1 MTRRGPG
8 NADAARALDA
18 AANAFRDLLHG
29 ILLQASQGSPRAV
42 FLRDLLRTLLEFSRS
57 DEATLRFPEGAAFV
71 VCRLVQGEGSEP
83 RFELHAEAAEPPAA
97 RRAPGPPGTGRRST
111 IRLALS
117 LGGEAGGEL
126 RLSRKAREPFTEAEV
141 ALLRGIPETL
151 SLALAHQRAQWA
163 LRERV
168 KELTCLYGIAR
179 IAEVPGLAF
188 DEVLQRIVGLLP
200 SAWQYPDVT
209 AAAITFD
216 GHRQAN
222 PGFRADAQRQS
233 AAILVRGE
241 PRGLVEVV
249 YLEEKPH
256 VHEGPFLAE
265 ERSLIDEVARQVGL
279 WVERREGAEE
289 KARLQSQLRHADRL
303 ATIGQLAAGV
313 AHELNEPL
321 GGILGFAQL
330 ARKCSG
336 LPAQA
341 DADIEKI
348 VNASLHAREIVR
360 KLLIFARQMPAART
374 TTDLNRVVTEGLYLV
389 EARCATEG
397 IRLERDLE
405 PSLAAIVADP
415 GQLQQVLMNLVV
427 NGIQAM
433 PGGGRLTIRTRN
445 RPGGVLLSVEDSGA
459 GMDEETLR
467 EIFNPFFTL
476 KDVGQGTGLGLSVV
490 HGIVAAHGGAIRV
503 ESEQGRGSRFDVDLP
518 LAGPEEG

>member
-1 MTRRGPG
+1 VTRRSAG
-8 NADAARALDA
+8 NADDPPALGA

-29 ILLQASQGSPRAV
+29 VLLQASQGSPRAV

-57 DEATLRFPEGAAFV
+57 DEAALRFPEGERV
-71 VCRLVQGEGSEP
+71 IVCRLGRGEGAGP
-83 RFELHAEAAEPPAA
+83 TFELRAEEAGKGRTRSSRPPEE
-97 RRAPGPPGTGRRST
+97 RRPYTL
-111 IRLALS
+111 RLALS
-117 LGGEAGGEL
+117 LGEEAAGEL
-126 RLSRKAREPFTEAEV
+126 RLSRAGGEPFTAAEV
-141 ALLRGIPETL
+141 ALIRGIPETL

-179 IAEVPGLAF
+179 IVEQAGLAF
-188 DEVLQRIVGLLP
+188 DDVLQRIVGLLP

-209 AAAITFD
+209 AAAITF
-216 GHRQAN
+216 GGFRQAN
-222 PGFRADAQRQS
+222 PGFRADAQKQS
-233 AAILVRGE
+233 APIVVRGE
-241 PRGLVEVV
+241 SRGLVEVV
-249 YLEEKPH
+249 YLEEKPS

-279 WVERREGAEE
+279 WVERLEGQEE
-289 KARLQSQLRHADRL
+289 KARLQRQLRHADRL

-330 ARKCSG
+330 ARKSPG
-336 LPAQA
+336 LPVQA
-341 DADIEKI
+341 DADLEKI

-360 KLLIFARQMPAART
+360 KLLIFARQMPAAKSKA
-374 TTDLNRVVTEGLYLV
+374 DLNRVVTEGLYLV

-397 IRLERDLE
+397 IRLERDLD
-405 PSLAAIVADP
+405 PALDGIVADP

-433 PGGGRLTIRTRN
+433 PGGGKLTIRTRN
-445 RPGGVLLSVEDSGA
+445 RAGGVVLSVEDSGA

-467 EIFNPFFTL
+467 EIFNPFFTM
-476 KDVGQGTGLGLSVV
+476 KEVGQGTGLGLSVV
-490 HGIVAAHGGAIRV
+490 HGIVTSHGGTIRV
-503 ESEQGRGSRFDVDLP
+503 ESEPGRGSRFDVELP
-518 LAGPEEG
+518 LSGPDET

>member
-1 MTRRGPG
+1 VTRRRAG
-8 NADAARALDA
+8 NANAPSALDA

-29 ILLQASQGSPRAV
+29 VLLQASQGSPRAV
-42 FLRDLLRTLLEFSRS
+42 FLRDLLRTLLDFSRA
-57 DEATLRFPEGAAFV
+57 DEAALRFSEGGRGV
-71 VCRLVQGEGSEP
+71 VCRLRGGEDSEP
-83 RFELHAEAAEPPAA
+83 RFELRAEEAGGWKA
-97 RRAPGPPGTGRRST
+97 RLGSGPSEVRRPST

-117 LGGEAGGEL
+117 LGGEAAGEL
-126 RLSRKAREPFTEAEV
+126 RLSREAGEPFTAAEV
-141 ALLRGIPETL
+141 SLLRGIPETL

-179 IAEVPGLAF
+179 IVEQPGLAV

-200 SAWQYPDVT
+200 SAWQYPDATV
-209 AAAITFD
+209 AAITVD
-216 GHRQAN
+216 GRRQVN
-222 PGFRADAQRQS
+222 PGFRAEAQRQT
-233 AAILVRGE
+233 AAIVVRGA
-241 PRGLVEVV
+241 PRGLVEVA
-249 YLEEKPH
+249 YLEEKPD

-279 WVERREGAEE
+279 FVERREGDEE
-289 KARLQSQLRHADRL
+289 KARLQRQLRHADRL

-330 ARKCSG
+330 ARKSPN

-341 DADIEKI
+341 DADLEKI

-360 KLLIFARQMPAART
+360 KLLIFARQMPAAKT
-374 TTDLNRVVTEGLYLV
+374 KVDLNRVVTEGLYLV

-397 IRLERDLE
+397 ILLERHLE
-405 PSLAAIVADP
+405 PALAGIVADP

-445 RPGGVLLSVEDSGA
+445 RPGGVVLSVEDAGA

-467 EIFNPFFTL
+467 EIFNPFFTM
-476 KDVGQGTGLGLSVV
+476 KEVGQGTGLGLSVV
-490 HGIVAAHGGAIRV
+490 HGIVTSHGGTIRV
-503 ESEQGRGSRFDVDLP
+503 ESEPGRGSRFDVDFP
-518 LAGPEEG
+518 LEGPEGA

>member
-1 MTRRGPG
+1 MTPRSAG
-8 NADAARALDA
+8 NANPPPALDA

-42 FLRDLLRTLLEFSRS
+42 FLRDLLRTLLEFSRA
-57 DEATLRFPEGAAFV
+57 DEAALRFPEGERV
-71 VCRLVQGEGSEP
+71 IVCRLERGEEPEP
-83 RFELHAEAAEPPAA
+83 RFELRAEETGGRKARPSRPAA
-97 RRAPGPPGTGRRST
+97 QGRTST
-111 IRLALS
+111 LRLALS
-117 LGGEAGGEL
+117 LGEEAAGEL
-126 RLSRKAREPFTEAEV
+126 LLSRSEGEPFTAAESS
-141 ALLRGIPETL
+141 LLRGIPETL
-151 SLALAHQRAQWA
+151 SLALAHQRTQWA

-179 IAEVPGLAF
+179 IVERPGLAL
-188 DEVLQRIVGLLP
+188 DDVLQGVVGLLP

-209 AAAITFD
+209 AAGIAFD
-216 GHRQAN
+216 GCRKEN

-233 AAILVRGE
+233 ASIVVRGE
-241 PRGLVEVV
+241 VRGIVEVV
-249 YLEEKPH
+249 YLEEKPD

-265 ERSLIDEVARQVGL
+265 ERSLIDEVARQMGL
-279 WVERREGAEE
+279 WVERVEAQEE
-289 KARLQSQLRHADRL
+289 KARLQRQLRHADRL

-330 ARKCSG
+330 ARKCPG

-341 DADIEKI
+341 DADLEKI

-360 KLLIFARQMPAART
+360 KLLIFARQMPAAKT
-374 TTDLNRVVTEGLYLV
+374 KADLNRVVTEGLYLV

-397 IRLERDLE
+397 IRLERDLD
-405 PSLAAIVADP
+405 PALDGIVADP

-445 RPGGVLLSVEDSGA
+445 RPGGVVLSVSDTGA

-467 EIFNPFFTL
+467 EIFNPFFTM

-490 HGIVAAHGGAIRV
+490 HGIVTSHGGTIRV
-503 ESEQGRGSRFDVDLP
+503 ESEPGRGSRFDVELP
-518 LAGPEEG
+518 LAGPDET

>member
-1 MTRRGPG
+1 VTRRKAG
-8 NADAARALDA
+8 NADALPALDA

-29 ILLQASQGSPRAV
+29 VLLQASQGTPRAV
-42 FLRDLLRTLLEFSRS
+42 FLRDLLRTLLDFSHS
-57 DEATLRFPEGAAFV
+57 DEATLRFPEGERAI
-71 VCRLVQGEGSEP
+71 VCCLERGGLSEP
-83 RFELHAEAAEPPAA
+83 RFDLRVEEAGKRKTRSSRPSAEH
-97 RRAPGPPGTGRRST
+97 SSVL
-111 IRLALS
+111 RLALS
-117 LGGEAGGEL
+117 LGEGAEGEL
-126 RLSRKAREPFTEAEV
+126 RLSRAGDEPYTAAET

-179 IAEVPGLAF
+179 IVEEPGLAL
-188 DEVLQRIVGLLP
+188 DDVLQRIVGLLP

-209 AAAITFD
+209 AAAIAFD
-216 GHRQAN
+216 GSRKAHSA
-222 PGFRADAQRQS
+222 FRSDAQRQS
-233 AAILVRGE
+233 AAVVVRGE
-241 PRGLVEVV
+241 SRGVVEVA
-249 YLEEKPH
+249 YLEEKPN

-279 WVERREGAEE
+279 WVESREGDEE
-289 KARLQSQLRHADRL
+289 KARLQRQLRHADRL

-330 ARKCSG
+330 ARKGPG
-336 LPAQA
+336 LPAQT
-341 DADIEKI
+341 DADLEKI

-360 KLLIFARQMPAART
+360 KLLIFARQMPAAKT
-374 TTDLNRVVTEGLYLV
+374 KADLNRVVTEGLYLV

-397 IRLERDLE
+397 IRLERDLD
-405 PSLAAIVADP
+405 PALAGIVADP
-415 GQLQQVLMNLVV
+415 GQLQQVLTNLAV

-445 RPGGVLLSVEDSGA
+445 RPGGVVLSVEDTGT

-467 EIFNPFFTL
+467 EIFNPFFTM
-476 KDVGQGTGLGLSVV
+476 KEVGQGTGLGLSVV
-490 HGIVAAHGGAIRV
+490 HGIVTSHGGTIRV
-503 ESEQGRGSRFDVDLP
+503 ESEPGRGSRFDVDLP
-518 LAGPEEG
+518 LAAPGEN

>member
-1 MTRRGPG
+1 MTRRRAG
-8 NADAARALDA
+8 NADAPPALDA

-29 ILLQASQGSPRAV
+29 VLLQASQGSPRAV
-42 FLRDLLRTLLEFSRS
+42 FLRELLRTLLEFSRS
-57 DEATLRFPEGAAFV
+57 DEAALRFPEGEMAV
-71 VCRLVQGEGSEP
+71 VCRLAQGEGREP
-83 RFELHAEAAEPPAA
+83 RFELHAEAAETPTE
-97 RRAPGPPGTGRRST
+97 RRGSGSPEVGRRST

-117 LGGEAGGEL
+117 LGGETAGEL
-126 RLSRKAREPFTEAEV
+126 RLTRQAGEPFTAAEV
-141 ALLRGIPETL
+141 SLLRGIPETL

-168 KELTCLYGIAR
+168 KELTCLYGISR
-179 IAEVPGLAF
+179 IAEQPGLAF
-188 DEVLQRIVGLLP
+188 DDVLQRIVGLLP

-209 AAAITFD
+209 VAAITFD

-222 PGFRADAQRQS
+222 PGFRADTQRQS

-241 PRGLVEVV
+241 PRGMVEVV

-279 WVERREGAEE
+279 WVERKEGAEE

-330 ARKCSG
+330 ARKSPG
-336 LPAQA
+336 LPEQA
-341 DADIEKI
+341 DADLEKI

-360 KLLIFARQMPAART
+360 KLLIFARQMPAAKT

-397 IRLERDLE
+397 IRLERDLD
-405 PSLAAIVADP
+405 PALAGIVADP

-433 PGGGRLTIRTRN
+433 PGGGLLTIRTRN
-445 RPGGVLLSVEDSGA
+445 RPGGVVLSVEDSGA

-467 EIFNPFFTL
+467 EIFNPFFTM

-490 HGIVAAHGGAIRV
+490 HGIVTAHGGTIRV
-503 ESEQGRGSRFDVDLP
+503 ESEPGRGSRFDVDLP
-518 LAGPEEG
+518 LAGPEQG

>member
-1 MTRRGPG
+1 MTRRRAG
-8 NADAARALDA
+8 NADAPPALDA

-29 ILLQASQGSPRAV
+29 VLLQASQGSPRAV

-57 DEATLRFPEGAAFV
+57 DRAALRFPEGERVF
-71 VCRLVQGEGSEP
+71 VCRLERGPDSEP
-83 RFELHAEAAEPPAA
+83 RFELRAEEAGGRKA
-97 RRAPGPPGTGRRST
+97 RRRAGPAGEGRPST
-111 IRLALS
+111 LRLALS
-117 LGGEAGGEL
+117 LGGEAAGEL
-126 RLSRKAREPFTEAEV
+126 RLSREAGAPFTAEEV
-141 ALLRGIPETL
+141 SLLRGIPETL

-179 IAEVPGLAF
+179 IAEQPGLAF

-216 GHRQAN
+216 GHRQVN

-233 AAILVRGE
+233 AAIVVRGE
-241 PRGLVEVV
+241 LRGAVEVV
-249 YLEEKPH
+249 YLEEKPD

-330 ARKCSG
+330 ARKSPG

-341 DADIEKI
+341 DADLEKI
-348 VNASLHAREIVR
+348 VKASLHAREIVR
-360 KLLIFARQMPAART
+360 KLLIFARQMPAAKT
-374 TTDLNRVVTEGLYLV
+374 NVDLNRVVTEGLYLV

-397 IRLERDLE
+397 IRLERDLD
-405 PSLAAIVADP
+405 PALAGIVADP

-433 PGGGRLTIRTRN
+433 SGGGKLTIRTRN
-445 RPGGVLLSVEDSGA
+445 RPGGIVLSVEDSGA
-459 GMDEETLR
+459 GMDDETLR
-467 EIFNPFFTL
+467 EIFNPFFTM
-476 KDVGQGTGLGLSVV
+476 KEVGQGTGLGLSVV
-490 HGIVAAHGGAIRV
+490 HGIVTSHGGTIRV
-503 ESEQGRGSRFDVDLP
+503 ESEPGRGSRFSVDLP
-518 LAGPEEG
+518 LGTADET

>member
-1 MTRRGPG
+1 MTRRKAG
-8 NADAARALDA
+8 NADALPSLDV

-29 ILLQASQGSPRAV
+29 VLLQAGQGAPRAV
-42 FLRDLLRTLLEFSRS
+42 FLRDLLRTLLDFSHS
-57 DEATLRFPEGAAFV
+57 DKAALRFPEGERAI
-71 VCRLVQGEGSEP
+71 VCCLERGGLSEP
-83 RFELHAEAAEPPAA
+83 RFDLRVEVAG
-97 RRAPGPPGTGRRST
+97 RCKTRIPGPSREQSSML
-111 IRLALS
+111 RLALS
-117 LGGEAGGEL
+117 LGEEAAGEL
-126 RLSRKAREPFTEAEV
+126 RLWRAGDEPFTAAEI

-179 IAEVPGLAF
+179 IVEEPGLAL
-188 DEVLQRIVGLLP
+188 DDVLQRIVGLLP

-209 AAAITFD
+209 AAAIVFD
-216 GHRQAN
+216 SSRQAN
-222 PGFRADAQRQS
+222 PGFRLDAQRQS
-233 AAILVRGE
+233 AAVVVRGE
-241 PRGLVEVV
+241 ARGVVEVV
-249 YLEEKPH
+249 YLEKKPN

-289 KARLQSQLRHADRL
+289 KARLQRQLRHADRL

-330 ARKCSG
+330 ARKSPE

-341 DADIEKI
+341 DADLEKI

-360 KLLIFARQMPAART
+360 KLLIFARQMPAAKT
-374 TTDLNRVVTEGLYLV
+374 NVDLNRVVTEGLYLV

-397 IRLERDLE
+397 IRLERELD
-405 PSLAAIVADP
+405 PALAGIVADP

-445 RPGGVLLSVEDSGA
+445 RPGGVVLSVEDTGA

-467 EIFNPFFTL
+467 EIFNPFFTM
-476 KDVGQGTGLGLSVV
+476 KEVGQGTGLGLSVV
-490 HGIVAAHGGAIRV
+490 HGIVSSHGGTIRV

-518 LAGPEEG
+518 LAAPDET

>member
-1 MTRRGPG
+1 VTRRKAG
-8 NADAARALDA
+8 NADGAPALDA

-29 ILLQASQGSPRAV
+29 VLLQASQGSPRAV

-57 DEATLRFPEGAAFV
+57 DEAALSFPEGERV
-71 VCRLVQGEGSEP
+71 IVCRLEKGEESEP
-83 RFELHAEAAEPPAA
+83 CFELRAEEAGKREA
-97 RRAPGPPGTGRRST
+97 RPSRPSEERRPST
-111 IRLALS
+111 LRLALS
-117 LGGEAGGEL
+117 LGEEAAGEL
-126 RLSRKAREPFTEAEV
+126 RLSRSGGEPFTAAEAS
-141 ALLRGIPETL
+141 LIRGIPETL

-179 IAEVPGLAF
+179 VVEQPGLAF
-188 DEVLQRIVGLLP
+188 DDVLQRIVGLLP

-216 GHRQAN
+216 GSRQAN

-233 AAILVRGE
+233 AAIVVRGE
-241 PRGLVEVV
+241 SRGLVEVV
-249 YLEEKPH
+249 YLEEKPS

-279 WVERREGAEE
+279 WVERLEGQEE
-289 KARLQSQLRHADRL
+289 KARLQRQLRHADRL

-330 ARKCSG
+330 ARKSQG

-341 DADIEKI
+341 DADLQKI

-360 KLLIFARQMPAART
+360 KLLIFARQMPAAKT
-374 TTDLNRVVTEGLYLV
+374 NSDLNRVVTEGLYLV

-397 IRLERDLE
+397 IRLERDLD
-405 PSLAAIVADP
+405 PALAGIVADP

-445 RPGGVLLSVEDSGA
+445 RPGGVVLSVEDSGA

-467 EIFNPFFTL
+467 EIFNPFFTM
-476 KDVGQGTGLGLSVV
+476 KEVGQGTGLGLSVV
-490 HGIVAAHGGAIRV
+490 HGIVTSHGGTIRV
-503 ESEQGRGSRFDVDLP
+503 ESEPGRGSRFDVDLP
-518 LAGPEEG
+518 LGGPDET

>member
-1 MTRRGPG
+1 MTRRRAGKE
-8 NADAARALDA
+8 AAPPALDA

-29 ILLQASQGSPRAV
+29 VLLQASQGSPQAV

-57 DEATLRFPEGAAFV
+57 VEAALRFQDGGRVV
-71 VCRLVQGEGSEP
+71 VCRLRKAEGNEP
-83 RFELHAEAAEPPAA
+83 RFDLSAEEAGRLKNRFGPAPSAEKE
-97 RRAPGPPGTGRRST
+97 RTT

-117 LGGEAGGEL
+117 LAGETAGEL
-126 RLSRKAREPFTEAEV
+126 WLSRPPGEPFSSDEAS
-141 ALLRGIPETL
+141 LLLGIPETL

-168 KELTCLYGIAR
+168 KELNCLYGIAR
-179 IAEVPGLAF
+179 VVEQPGLSV
-188 DEVLQRIVGLLP
+188 EGVLQRIVGLLP

-209 AAAITFD
+209 VAAITLD
-216 GHRQAN
+216 GRTHQNAPIRT
-222 PGFRADAQRQS
+222 GAQRQS
-233 AAILVRGE
+233 SDVLVRAA
-241 PRGLVEVV
+241 PRGRIEVV
-249 YLEEKPH
+249 YLEEKPD

-279 WVERREGAEE
+279 FVERREGAEE
-289 KARLQSQLRHADRL
+289 KGRLQRRLRHADRL

-330 ARKCSG
+330 ARKSPG

-341 DADIEKI
+341 DADLEKI

-360 KLLIFARQMPAART
+360 KLLIFARQMPAVKT

-397 IRLERDLE
+397 IRLERDLD
-405 PSLAAIVADP
+405 PALAQLVADP

-445 RPGGVLLSVEDSGA
+445 RTGGVDLSVEDTGA
-459 GMDEETLR
+459 GMDEETLK
-467 EIFNPFFTL
+467 EIFNPFFTM
-476 KDVGQGTGLGLSVV
+476 KEVGQGTGLGLSVV
-490 HGIVAAHGGAIRV
+490 HGIVTSHGGTIQI
-503 ESEQGRGSRFDVDLP
+503 ESEPGRGSRFDVDLP
-518 LAGPEEG
+518 LAGPDET

>member
-1 MTRRGPG
+1 M
-8 NADAARALDA
+8 DAATALGVE
-18 AANAFRDLLHG
+18 ANAFRDLLHG
-29 ILLQASQGSPRAV
+29 VLLQASQGSPRAV
-42 FLRDLLRTLLEFSRS
+42 FLRDLLRTLLEFSQS
-57 DEATLRFPEGAAFV
+57 DEAALRFPEGERVV
-71 VCRLVQGEGSEP
+71 VCRLERRRGGGTS
-83 RFELHAEAAEPPAA
+83 FELGAEEDGKRRPRPA
-97 RRAPGPPGTGRRST
+97 RASEEKRPST
-111 IRLALS
+111 LRLALT
-117 LGGEAGGEL
+117 LGEEAAGEL
-126 RLSRKAREPFTEAEV
+126 RLSRAAGEPFTAAEA

-179 IAEVPGLAF
+179 IVEQPGLAF
-188 DEVLQRIVGLLP
+188 DDVLQRIVGLLP

-209 AAAITFD
+209 SAAITFG

-233 AAILVRGE
+233 APIVVRGE
-241 PRGLVEVV
+241 SRGLVEVV
-249 YLEEKPH
+249 YLEEKPS

-279 WVERREGAEE
+279 WVERLEGQEE
-289 KARLQSQLRHADRL
+289 KARLQRQLRHADRL

-330 ARKCSG
+330 ARKCAG

-341 DADIEKI
+341 DADLEKI

-360 KLLIFARQMPAART
+360 KLLIFARQMPAAKSRA
-374 TTDLNRVVTEGLYLV
+374 DLNRVVTEGLYLV

-397 IRLERDLE
+397 IRLERDLD
-405 PSLAAIVADP
+405 PALDAIVADP

-433 PGGGRLTIRTRN
+433 PGGGMLTIRTRN
-445 RPGGVLLSVEDSGA
+445 RPGGVVLSVEDTGA

-467 EIFNPFFTL
+467 EIFNPFFTM

-490 HGIVAAHGGAIRV
+490 HGIVTSHAGTIRV
-503 ESEQGRGSRFDVDLP
+503 ESEPGRGSRFEVDLP
-518 LAGPEEG
+518 LTGPDEP

>member
-1 MTRRGPG
+1 MTPRRAG
-8 NADAARALDA
+8 NAAAPPTLDA

-29 ILLQASQGSPRAV
+29 VLLQASQGSPRAV
-42 FLRDLLRTLLEFSRS
+42 FLRDLLRTLLDFSRS
-57 DEATLRFPEGAAFV
+57 DEAALRFPEGGRIV
-71 VCRLVQGEGSEP
+71 VCRLRKAEDAEP
-83 RFELHAEAAEPPAA
+83 QFELLGEEEVERKPPW
-97 RRAPGPPGTGRRST
+97 T

-117 LGGEAGGEL
+117 LAGEAAGDL
-126 RLSRKAREPFTEAEV
+126 RLSRTAGEPFSAAEV
-141 ALLRGIPETL
+141 SLLLGIPETL

-179 IAEVPGLAF
+179 VVEQPGLSL
-188 DEVLQRIVGLLP
+188 DGVLQRIVGLLP

-209 AAAITFD
+209 VAAITLD
-216 GHRQAN
+216 RRRHVG
-222 PGFRADAQRQS
+222 PGFCAHVQRQS
-233 AAILVRGE
+233 SEVLVRAA

-249 YLEEKPH
+249 YLEEKPDL
-256 VHEGPFLAE
+256 HEGPFLAE

-279 WVERREGAEE
+279 FVERREGAEE

-330 ARKCSG
+330 ARKSPD

-341 DADIEKI
+341 DADLEKI

-360 KLLIFARQMPAART
+360 KLLIFARQMPAVKTKA
-374 TTDLNRVVTEGLYLV
+374 DLNRVVTEGLYLV

-397 IRLERDLE
+397 IVLERDLD
-405 PSLAAIVADP
+405 PALAELVADP

-427 NGIQAM
+427 NAIQAM
-433 PGGGRLTIRTRN
+433 PGGGRLTIRTAN
-445 RPGGVLLSVEDSGA
+445 RTGGVVLSVEDTGA
-459 GMDEETLR
+459 GMDEETLK
-467 EIFNPFFTL
+467 EIFNPFFTM
-476 KDVGQGTGLGLSVV
+476 KEVGQGTGLGLSVV
-490 HGIVAAHGGAIRV
+490 HGIVTSHGGTIQI
-503 ESEQGRGSRFDVDLP
+503 ESEPGRGSRFLVHLP
-518 LAGPEEG
+518 LEGAEGA

>member
-1 MTRRGPG
+1 MEPPP
-8 NADAARALDA
+8 ALDA

-29 ILLQASQGSPRAV
+29 VLLQASQGSPRAV

-57 DEATLRFPEGAAFV
+57 DEAALRFPEGDMVV
-71 VCRLVQGEGSEP
+71 VCRLARGEDPEP
-83 RFELHAEAAEPPAA
+83 RFELRAEAAGRRKA
-97 RRAPGPPGTGRRST
+97 RPGPESSEEGRPSRL
-111 IRLALS
+111 RLALS
-117 LGGEAGGEL
+117 LGGEAAGEL
-126 RLSRKAREPFTEAEV
+126 RLSREAGAPFTAAEV
-141 ALLRGIPETL
+141 SLLRGIPETL

-179 IAEVPGLAF
+179 IVEQPGLAF
-188 DEVLQRIVGLLP
+188 DGVLQRIVGLLP

-216 GHRQAN
+216 GCRQGN
-222 PGFRADAQRQS
+222 SGFRPDAQRQS
-233 AAILVRGE
+233 AAIVVRGE
-241 PRGLVEVV
+241 SRGAVEVV
-249 YLEEKPH
+249 YLEEKPD
-256 VHEGPFLAE
+256 VHEGPFLSE

-279 WVERREGAEE
+279 WVERREGDEE
-289 KARLQSQLRHADRL
+289 KARLQRQLRHADRL

-330 ARKCSG
+330 ARRSPG

-341 DADIEKI
+341 DADLEKI

-360 KLLIFARQMPAART
+360 KLLIFARQMPAAKT
-374 TTDLNRVVTEGLYLV
+374 KTDLNRVVTEGLYLV

-405 PSLAAIVADP
+405 PTLAGIVADP

-445 RPGGVLLSVEDSGA
+445 RPGGVVLSVEDSGA

-467 EIFNPFFTL
+467 EIFNPFFTM

-490 HGIVAAHGGAIRV
+490 HGIVTSHGGTIRV
-503 ESEQGRGSRFDVDLP
+503 ESEPGTGSRFDVDLP
-518 LAGPEEG
+518 LAGPDET

>member
-1 MTRRGPG
+1 VTRRRAG
-8 NADAARALDA
+8 NADAPPALGA

-29 ILLQASQGSPRAV
+29 VLLQASQGSPRAV
-42 FLRDLLRTLLEFSRS
+42 FLRDLLRTLLEFSRA
-57 DEATLRFPEGAAFV
+57 DEAALRFREGEKLV
-71 VCRLVQGEGSEP
+71 VCRLERGEGPER
-83 RFELHAEAAEPPAA
+83 RFELRAEEA
-97 RRAPGPPGTGRRST
+97 GGRRSRPRSGASEENRPST
-111 IRLALS
+111 LRLALS
-117 LGGEAGGEL
+117 LGGETAGEL
-126 RLSRKAREPFTEAEV
+126 RLSRAGGEPFTAAEV

-179 IAEVPGLAF
+179 IVEQPGLALE
-188 DEVLQRIVGLLP
+188 DVLQRIVGLLP

-216 GHRQAN
+216 GHCQAN
-222 PGFRADAQRQS
+222 PGFRSDAQRQS
-233 AAILVRGE
+233 ASIVVLGESRGA
-241 PRGLVEVV
+241 VEVV
-249 YLEEKPH
+249 YLEEKPD

-279 WVERREGAEE
+279 WVERREGDEE
-289 KARLQSQLRHADRL
+289 KARLQRQLRHADRL

-330 ARKCSG
+330 ARKSPG
-336 LPAQA
+336 LPARA
-341 DADIEKI
+341 DADLGKI

-360 KLLIFARQMPAART
+360 KLLIFARQMPAAKT
-374 TTDLNRVVTEGLYLV
+374 KADLNRVVTEGLYLV

-397 IRLERDLE
+397 IRLERDLD
-405 PSLAAIVADP
+405 PALAGIVADP

-427 NGIQAM
+427 NGIQSM

-445 RPGGVLLSVEDSGA
+445 RPGGVVLSVEDSGA

-467 EIFNPFFTL
+467 EIFNPFFTM
-476 KDVGQGTGLGLSVV
+476 KEVGQGTGLGLSVV
-490 HGIVAAHGGAIRV
+490 HGIVTAHGGTIRV
-503 ESEQGRGSRFDVDLP
+503 ESDPGRGSRFDVDLP
-518 LAGPEEG
+518 LAGPEGT